1 MVIRNVRRNFI
12 VEIVRALCFVVLF
25 GATPLLCRGDLTE
38 ELEAKMQALVA
49 DLEFGL
55 PSYASQAKLEI
66 ESGPDSLHWFRGT
79 ADMKCFVEGNRELG
93 NREFRKADWKLDT
106 VDDTTSST
114 LVNKDGFPFNPGLFA
129 FRNCSRSL
137 VKYKSVFYDLDNV
150 QIKGLVANRWDR
162 TDGRSIQSSCVAIE
176 PITWPLIYT
185 TAFSRGMDQG
195 KPLFRHFV
203 ETSLCGKVTVI
214 NSSTVKSTW
223 YSKATTPSGQRLV
236 FKDITF
242 QRDLPTSVET
252 YSYQAGFQD
261 ANDLPDRKKCVLIN
275 QVKTKWTKVDDVSV
289 PEIVTARLQNAG
301 FQEVSELTLTVKI
314 KFWTERTKEYEEMK
328 KVADEAFAAV
338 EKIST
343 KAK

>member
-1 MVIRNVRRNFI
+1 MVIKI
-12 VEIVRALCFVVLF
+12 ARALCVVVLCA
-25 GATPLLCRGDLTE
+25 ATPLLCYGDLAE
-38 ELEAKMQALVA
+38 ELESKMQALVA

-55 PSYASQAKLEI
+55 PSYASQARLEI

-106 VDDTTSST
+106 VDDTTSAT
-114 LVNKDGFPFNPGLFA
+114 LVNKDGKPFNPGLFA

-137 VKYKSVFYDLDNV
+137 VKYKDVYYDLDNV
-150 QIKGLVANRWDR
+150 QIEGLATNRWNR

-203 ETSLCGKVTVI
+203 ETSLCGKANMI
-214 NSSTVKSTW
+214 DSSTVHSTW
-223 YSKATTPSGQRLV
+223 YSKGTTPSGHRLV

-242 QRDLPTSVET
+242 QGDLPSSVET
-252 YSYQAGFQD
+252 YSYQSGFQD
-261 ANDLPDRKKCVLIN
+261 ADHLPDRKKCVLIN

-301 FQEVSELTLTVKI
+301 FQEVSELIMTVKI
-314 KFWTERTKEYEEMK
+314 KFWTERAKEYEEMK
-328 KVADEAFAAV
+328 KVAEEAFAAV
-338 EKIST
+338 EKIPT